1 MKQAFLV
8 FSFPCYSL
16 SLLSVVVITTLL
28 SSETFYLDLVTFV
41 YLPTMRTWAK
51 QSYTFQHIKAD
62 KDDNESAAHNED
74 KGKAVSQSLP
84 IKTRMIMNKGKGKA
98 VAPSSGIKRGS

>member
-1 MKQAFLV
+1 M
-8 FSFPCYSL
+8 
-16 SLLSVVVITTLL
+16 VVVTTLL

-41 YLPTMRTWAK
+41 YLPTMRTRAK

-74 KGKAVSQSLP
+74 KGKAV
-84 IKTRMIMNKGKGKA
+84 T
-98 VAPSSGIKRGS
+98 PSSGIKRGS